1 MRKLEKRNSSKQD
14 KLEIF
19 GILNYVI
26 RKYVDYSLT
35 ISAWFVR
42 KTLKKK

>member
-19 GILNYVI
+19 GILI
-26 RKYVDYSLT
+26 ATRKYVDNSLT
-35 ISAWFVR
+35 ISDLEV
-42 KTLKKK
+42 

>member
-19 GILNYVI
+19 VI
-26 RKYVDYSLT
+26 RKYVDNSFKVNANDL
-35 ISAWFVR
+35 R
-42 KTLKKK
+42 P